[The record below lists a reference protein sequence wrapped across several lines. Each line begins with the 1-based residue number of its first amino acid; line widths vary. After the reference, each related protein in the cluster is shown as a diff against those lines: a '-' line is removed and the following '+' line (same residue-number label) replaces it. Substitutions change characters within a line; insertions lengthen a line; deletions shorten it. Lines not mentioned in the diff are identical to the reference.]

1 MEKTITFNELRKIKN
16 SLPTGSSQNI
26 ANELGISV
34 DTVRNYFG
42 GKNYAEGSSCGFHIE
57 PGPDGGIVT
66 LDDTMILDK
75 ALAIL
80 ASLKPEEEVA
90 E

>member
-1 MEKTITFNELRKIKN
+1 M
-16 SLPTGSSQNI
+16 
-26 ANELGISV
+26 

-42 GKNYAEGSSCGFHIE
+42 GKNYGEGSSCGFHIE

-66 LDDTMILDK
+66 LDDTTIDK

-80 ASLKPEEEVA
+80 HAQVKEEQIE